1 MEIKITLD
9 KIQNGIM
16 QLTAIL
22 GRNKKD
28 MSIAVTPDTLP
39 AIGIYIGEGV
49 TEAENELRRHLKDS
63 NVMSLY
69 RNDEAVTLELKDKL
83 RTSASIPNQTGSTLE
98 LYLIHYAIA
107 RWLGTI
113 ESASALAE
121 AYQTSSG
128 GYVSKLIGLVCQKD
142 AYIIDDASYRKREKD
157 AFSTEGHTS
166 AFDKE
171 EYHIRKRDLNP
182 TGRTDGEWP
191 HDIISTSEPG
201 ILTDKENN
209 ILVSQPD
216 NTYEDENNN

>member
-22 GRNKKD
+22 GRNRKD

-128 GYVSKLIGLVCQKD
+128 GYVSKLLGLVCQKD
-142 AYIIDDASYRKREKD
+142 AYIIDDASYKKREKD
-157 AFSTEGHTS
+157 IYSTEGRTN

-171 EYHIRKRDLNP
+171 EYNIRKRDLNP
-182 TGRTDGEWP
+182 TGRTNGEWP
-191 HDIISTSEPG
+191 REIITTVDPG
-201 ILTDKENN
+201 IVTDKENN